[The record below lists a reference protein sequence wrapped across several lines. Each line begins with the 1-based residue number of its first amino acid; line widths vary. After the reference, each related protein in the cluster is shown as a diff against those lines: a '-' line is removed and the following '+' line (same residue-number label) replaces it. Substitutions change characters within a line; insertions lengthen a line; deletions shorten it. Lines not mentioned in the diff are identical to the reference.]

1 MIRRN
6 ARQRK
11 EYILSKNL
19 ELLRRKKVER
29 TIKLKEAIENGR
41 QIPTELRGISDKLL
55 EDIDLTDTYT
65 NQKSFIDNEYLSI
78 GPHEPKILITTSR
91 NPSNRLIQFVK
102 ELSLI
107 IPNSSRINRGGY
119 VLKEFSDLC
128 RSNGATD
135 LIIIHEHRG
144 EPDSMIVSHFPHGPT
159 AYFSLN
165 EVVLRHDLPN
175 KLSNVPQSNPHL
187 IFQNFNTD
195 LGQRVCDILKHLFPT
210 STSNSQRVIS
220 FVNVNDQITFRN
232 YVWEK
237 KDNQLHEDVQ
247 IIELGP
253 RFILKLY
260 KIELGTVEMRNL
272 STEWVHRP
280 FFNKRKL
287 LL

>member
-11 EYILSKNL
+11 EYLFSKDV
-19 ELLRRKKVER
+19 ELLRKKKLER
-29 TIKLKEAIENGR
+29 TAKLKEAIEGGR

-55 EDIDLTDTYT
+55 EDIDLTDVSAS
-65 NQKSFIDNEYLSI
+65 QKSLIDNEYISI
-78 GPHEPKILITTSR
+78 GPHEPKILVTTSR

-102 ELSLI
+102 ELCLV
-107 IPNSSRINRGGY
+107 IPNSSRINRGGH

-135 LIIIHEHRG
+135 LIVVHEHRG
-144 EPDSMIVSHFPHGPT
+144 EPDSMVVSHFPHGPT
-159 AYFSLN
+159 AYFSLD
-165 EVVLRHDLPN
+165 EVILRHDLPN
-175 KLSNVPQSNPHL
+175 KLSNLPQSNPHL
-187 IFQNFNTD
+187 VFQDFNTD
-195 LGQRVCDILKHLFPT
+195 LGRRVCDILRHLFPS
-210 STSNSQRVIS
+210 STDKSQRVIS
-220 FVNVNDQITFRN
+220 FVNINDQITFRN
-232 YVWEK
+232 YVWK
-237 KDNQLHEDVQ
+237 KEDDKETGNLQ
-247 IIELGP
+247 IVELGP
-253 RFILKLY
+253 RFRLRLY